1 MNRDDENLP
10 FNLAAQV
17 VQFTGCNLFLTGKA
31 GTGKTTFLKYIQEHT
46 QKSTVV
52 VAPTGVAAI
61 NAGGVTMHSFF
72 QLPFIPFLP
81 GDSRLFE
88 QTRYS
93 VDRSNLLKGI
103 RFNKD
108 KIDLIRSL
116 ELLIMDEVSML
127 RADMLDAMDE
137 ILRHFR
143 QKRNLPFGGVQVLF
157 IGDLYQLPPV
167 VNNEEWERMKEF
179 YESPFFFSARVMRD
193 HPPLHI
199 ELKKIYRQKEEQFI
213 ELLNNIRN
221 NTMQETDFTQL
232 KARYRPDAML
242 DNANSIVLTSHNYM
256 ADKINQEELRKLPS
270 ALHQFEG
277 EIQGDFS
284 EKNLPTEKNLS
295 LKEGAQIMFLRNDS
309 DPAKRYF
316 NGKLATVIHIEP
328 ETIRVRFTGTDNEM
342 ELEKEK
348 WSNIRYVYNKET
360 DHVEE
365 EELGSF
371 TQYPIRL
378 AWAVTIHK
386 SQGLTFDR
394 VVIDAGSSFAA
405 GQVYVALSRCRTLD
419 GISLLTEIK
428 PGSLRSDDRIVKFSE
443 GEHRAEEIQKLI
455 DEEKPLYASRML
467 LRTFD
472 WTKLFNE
479 MEHFESVTQSKKLPG
494 KEMLTGVA
502 TGLVAQLNKQKDF
515 ADRFMGQLEQ
525 ILRQT
530 PLDETILQDRVV
542 KAKIYFANS
551 LHTEVLQPL
560 QKMREFLKGKPQ
572 VKQYLKLI
580 HELEEMVWKKL
591 NDVQRVTFGAYT
603 FEVPQIEKKVDK
615 PEPEQKRGTKL
626 TKGSSQ
632 AETLAMYKQG
642 LKPEEIAKQ
651 RGYAVSTIENHLS
664 VYVHTGEVNVFDFVS
679 EDLLKKIQVAQA
691 EAGGMQLG
699 PIKQLLGD
707 EANYQQIRFALN
719 YLNREQVV

>member
-17 VQFTGCNLFLTGKA
+17 VLFTGCNLFLTGKA

-93 VDRSNLLKGI
+93 VDRSNLIKNI
-103 RFNKD
+103 RFGKD

-143 QKRNLPFGGVQVLF
+143 QKRNVPFGGVQVLF

-167 VNNEEWERMKEF
+167 VNNGEWEHMKAF

-213 ELLNNIRN
+213 ALLNNIRN
-221 NTMQETDFTQL
+221 NTMGESDFAQL
-232 KARYRPDAML
+232 QQRYRPGAIQE
-242 DNANSIVLTSHNYM
+242 NANSITLTSHNYM
-256 ADKINQEELRKLPS
+256 ADKINQQELQKLTSP
-270 ALHQFEG
+270 LHQFEG
-277 EIQGDFS
+277 EIKGDFS
-284 EKNLPTEKNLS
+284 EKNLPTEKHLS
-295 LKEGAQIMFLRNDS
+295 LKEGAQVMFIRNDA

-316 NGKLATVIHIEP
+316 NGKLATVVRIEP
-328 ETIRVRFTGTDNEM
+328 ELIRVRFSGSETEM
-342 ELEKEK
+342 DLEKEK

-371 TQYPIRL
+371 TQYPVRL

-386 SQGLTFDR
+386 SQGLTFDK

-405 GQVYVALSRCRTLD
+405 GQVYVALSRCRTMD
-419 GISLLTEIK
+419 GISLLTEIR
-428 PGSLRSDDRIVKFSE
+428 PNSLRSDDRIVRFSE
-443 GEHRAEEIQKLI
+443 GEHKAEDIQKII
-455 DEEKPLYASRML
+455 DEEKPLYATRLL

-472 WTKLFNE
+472 WTRLLNE
-479 MEHFESVTQSKKLPG
+479 MQHFESVTGKKKLPDR
-494 KEMLTGVA
+494 EMLTGVA
-502 TGLVAQLNKQKDF
+502 AGLVVQVSKQKDF
-515 ADRFMGQLEQ
+515 ADRFMVQLEQ

-530 PLDETILQDRVV
+530 PIDETVLQERVI
-542 KAKIYFANS
+542 KAKLYFANS
-551 LHTEVLQPL
+551 LHHEVLQPF
-560 QKMREFLKGKPQ
+560 QKIREFLKGKPQ

-580 HELEEMVWKKL
+580 HELEELVWKKL

-603 FEVPQIEKKVDK
+603 FEVPQIEKTIDAVEPKKAKGEK
-615 PEPEQKRGTKL
+615 PL
-626 TKGSSQ
+626 KGSSQ
-632 AETLAMYKQG
+632 AETLALYKQG
-642 LKPEEIAKQ
+642 LKTEEIAKQ
-651 RGYAVSTIENHLS
+651 RGYALSTIENHLS
-664 VYVHTGEVNVFDFVS
+664 AFVHSGEVNVLDFVS
-679 EDLLKKIQVAQA
+679 ESLLKKIKDAQT
-691 EAGGMQLG
+691 ESGGTQLG

-707 EANYQQIRFALN
+707 EVTYQQIRFALN
-719 YLNREQVV
+719 YFNKELVA